1 MDKSTVFPEPLKDS
15 ARVFLRAEI
24 KAGRNDSGLPQQF
37 VTWVRTRAAR
47 LDDSQA
53 LRLFLDISE
62 EIGTRGVIQNGR
74 VVFVLDEMD
83 ASA

>member
-1 MDKSTVFPEPLKDS
+1 MDKSTAYPESLKDS

-37 VTWVRTRAAR
+37 VTWTRTRAAR
-47 LDDSQA
+47 LDDSQC

-62 EIGTRGVIQNGR
+62 EIGVRGVIENDR
-74 VVFVLDEMD
+74 VVFILNEIEV
-83 ASA
+83 SA